1 MGRSAARHGCLSECR
16 CGFVLQRH
24 HDTQWWKRRNTAP
37 ASAVNQEDYNMAKKQ
52 VQDSE
57 VQIQI
62 QPITMGRAG
71 LWLLGGSTLIVHRYA
86 SKAWR
91 ELLMPSQKKNA
102 AAKAANLKHDPLE
115 EFQQCLYLNRDPSE
129 PTLLHFPAGAF
140 SKAMASAALDL
151 PGASKSQILRL
162 VNLSSIQVNLYGLP
176 SLGMSM
182 VRNSDMK
189 HTPDVRTR
197 AYMKEWACFVEIEY
211 VKSLIDQSQIFNLVG
226 AAGLIVGIGDWRP
239 QKGGQYGKFVN
250 VSPDDPRLLEV
261 LKQKRKAQ
269 EAAFRSPTF
278 FDQDSRDLYEWFTA
292 EVTRRE
298 KTLASDDDKPK
309 KTRKP
314 RKGDTGNIELEMR

>member
-1 MGRSAARHGCLSECR
+1 
-16 CGFVLQRH
+16 
-24 HDTQWWKRRNTAP
+24 
-37 ASAVNQEDYNMAKKQ
+37 MAKKSK
-52 VQDSE
+52 DTE
-57 VQIQI
+57 TGLDI
-62 QPITMGRAG
+62 QPVVMGRIG
-71 LWLLGGSTLIVHRYA
+71 VWLRGASPLIVHRYA

-102 AAKAANLKHDPLE
+102 AAKAANLKHDPLQE
-115 EFQQCLYLNRDPSE
+115 YQECLYINRDPSE

-162 VNLSSIQVNLYGLP
+162 VNLSSLQVNLYGLP
-176 SLGMSM
+176 SLGMNM

-197 AYMKEWACFVEIEY
+197 AYLEEWAAFIEIEY

-226 AAGLIVGIGDWRP
+226 AAGLIVGVGDWRP

-250 VSPDDPRLLEV
+250 VPPDDPHLLEI

-269 EAAFRSPTF
+269 EAAFRAPTF
-278 FDQDSRDLYEWFTA
+278 FDQDSEELYEWFTA
-292 EVTRRE
+292 EVIRRE
-298 KTLASDDDKPK
+298 KTLASDDEKPTRK
-309 KTRKP
+309 ARKP
-314 RKGDTGNIELEMR
+314 RKGDTGDIELEMR